1 MSTSK
6 TLFLLSLLALTAAC
20 EGEGPAEFDHTP
32 GDEKG
37 GPGGKAEAWGEA
49 DSPFRFDDD
58 IVVAFAELPTAGEAT
73 KIPWAASYWPVY
85 EDSINVLWDGPESS
99 SAAAKYGEAFG
110 VEGVE
115 DAVSRYHGIDSQY
128 RRTSCSDDD
137 DCDRDL
143 AEACA
148 VRAGESEGYC
158 IPTWF
163 GICHAWAPAAIMY
176 DEPEH
181 PVVHN
186 GVEFKVNDIKALLT
200 LANNRVDS
208 EFVSL
213 RCNHQPDDI
222 ELDENGRP
230 IDNSCRYTNPAT
242 YHILL
247 ANYLGIRG
255 EGFVEDRT
263 MSAEVWNQPIRSFE
277 VTEQRR
283 VTEAEANALIGVATS
298 GETAE
303 ASGTLGRN
311 EWERLDPIE
320 VSAGESINVELTG
333 NGDAD
338 LYVNFG
344 SEPSHAEFACRP
356 YLGGSAESCNLTATE
371 DTTLY
376 VGVAG
381 YADTSDFEV
390 EVNYGSVSSNYHFN
404 TNAAELH
411 YIASSVRYIAE
422 SATTVDGN
430 LADVID
436 NYTHTDRYE
445 YILEVDANGDL
456 IGGEWVGRSKLAHP
470 DFLWLPTGLSL
481 QSVAGGAITWA
492 NVETIYEASITA
504 QDDGGDDE
512 PTDDAGACCEANGSP
527 GCEDTTCETAVCD
540 EDPYCCNTEWDGICG
555 DLAQTLQS
563 CTAACG

>member
-6 TLFLLSLLALTAAC
+6 HLLLLSLLALTTAAC
-20 EGEGPAEFDHTP
+20 DSDGPAEFDNSP
-32 GDEKG
+32 GEEKG
-37 GPGGKAEAWGEA
+37 GPGGKAEAWGDA
-49 DSPFRFDDD
+49 DSPFRFDNDL
-58 IVVAFAELPTAGEAT
+58 VVAFSELPTSGEAT

-85 EDSINVLWDGPESS
+85 EDSINVLWDGPESM
-99 SAAAKYGEAFG
+99 SASAKYGEAFG

-115 DAVSRYHGIDSQY
+115 DAVSRHHGIESQTH
-128 RRTSCSDDD
+128 RTACSDDD
-137 DCDRDL
+137 DCDRGL
-143 AEACA
+143 AESCA

-181 PVVHN
+181 AVEHN

-213 RCNHQPDDI
+213 RCNFQPDDI

-230 IDNSCRYTNPAT
+230 LDNSCRYTNPAT

-263 MSAEVWNQPIRSFE
+263 LSAEVWNQPIRSFE
-277 VTEQRR
+277 VTDQRQ

-303 ASGTLGRN
+303 ASGTLARN
-311 EWERLDPIE
+311 AWERLGPFD
-320 VSAGESINVELTG
+320 VAAGETINVELRG

-338 LYVNFG
+338 LYVSFG
-344 SEPSHAEFACRP
+344 SEPSSTEFACRP
-356 YLGGSAESCNLTATE
+356 YLNGSAESCNLTATE

-381 YADTSDFEV
+381 YANSSDFEL

-404 TNAAELH
+404 DNAAELY
-411 YIASSVRYIAE
+411 YIASSVQYIAE
-422 SATTVDGN
+422 SATTLDGN
-430 LADVID
+430 LADSID
-436 NYTHTDRYE
+436 QYTHTDRYE

-456 IGGEWVGRSKLAHP
+456 IGGEWVGDSKLAHP

-481 QSVAGGAITWA
+481 QSVAGGAITWE
-492 NVETIYEASITA
+492 NVKQIYEASISNGG
-504 QDDGGDDE
+504 GGDE
-512 PTDDAGACCEANGSP
+512 PSANAGACCAANGSP
-527 GCEDTTCETAVCD
+527 GCEDNTCETSVCD
-540 EDPYCCNTEWDGICG
+540 ADAYCCNTEWDSVCAQ
-555 DLAQTLQS
+555 LAATLTS
-563 CTAACG
+563 CDAACG